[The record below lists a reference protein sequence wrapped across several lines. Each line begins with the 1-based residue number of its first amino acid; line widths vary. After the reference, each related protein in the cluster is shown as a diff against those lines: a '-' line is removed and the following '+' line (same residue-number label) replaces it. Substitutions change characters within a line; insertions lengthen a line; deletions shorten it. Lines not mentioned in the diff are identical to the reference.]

1 MDQKIEILYQ
11 DKYLLVVNKPSG
23 MLSIKG
29 SRPEKGLSLIEILQQ
44 DFPSASIVH
53 RLDMDT
59 SGVMIIPINKMAHR
73 SISKQFQ
80 DRETSK
86 RYEAVVYGIMQQD
99 SGEINEALIA
109 DKDNPPRQKVDNE
122 NGKPSKTLFEV
133 IKRTDKFTK
142 VSLTPVS
149 GRSHQLRVHLL
160 SLGYPIAGDSLYS
173 TGEAFNCAQRLQLH
187 SCMIKFKHPITKK
200 DIEVTAPAK
209 LII

>member
-1 MDQKIEILYQ
+1 MDQQIEILYQ

-80 DRETSK
+80 DRETKK
-86 RYEAVVYGIMQQD
+86 RYEAVVYGVMQQD
-99 SGEINEALIA
+99 SGEINESLIA
-109 DKDNPPRQKVDNE
+109 DKDNPPKQKVDNE

-133 IKRTDKFTK
+133 TKRTDKFSK
-142 VSLTPVS
+142 VSLTPVT

-160 SLGYPIAGDSLYS
+160 SLGYPIVGDSLYS
-173 TGEAFNCAQRLQLH
+173 TGDAFNAADRLQLH
-187 SCMIKFKHPITKK
+187 SCMIQFKHPITKK
-200 DIEVTAPAK
+200 DIEVTAPVK

>member
-29 SRPEKGLSLIEILQQ
+29 SSPEKGLSLIEILKQ

-80 DRETSK
+80 DRETKK
-86 RYEAVVYGIMQQD
+86 RYEAVVYGVMSQD
-99 SGEINEALIA
+99 SGEINESLIA
-109 DKDNPPRQKVDNE
+109 DKENPPKQKVDNE

-133 IKRTDKFTK
+133 TKRTDKFSK
-142 VSLTPVS
+142 VSLTPVT

-160 SLGYPIAGDSLYS
+160 SLGYPIVGDSLYS
-173 TGEAFNCAQRLQLH
+173 TGDAFNAADRLQLH
-187 SCMIKFKHPITKK
+187 SCMIQFKHPITKK
-200 DIEVTAPAK
+200 DIEVTAPVK

>member
-80 DRETSK
+80 DRETKK
-86 RYEAVVYGIMQQD
+86 RYEAVVYGVISQD
-99 SGEINEALIA
+99 SGEINESLIA
-109 DKDNPPRQKVDNE
+109 DKENPPKQKVDNE

-133 IKRTDKFTK
+133 TKRTDKFSK
-142 VSLTPVS
+142 VSLTPVT

-160 SLGYPIAGDSLYS
+160 SLGYPIVGDSLYS
-173 TGEAFNCAQRLQLH
+173 TGDAFNAADRLQLH
-187 SCMIKFKHPITKK
+187 SCMIQFKHPITKK
-200 DIEVTAPAK
+200 DIIVTADSK

>member
-80 DRETSK
+80 DRETKK
-86 RYEAVVYGIMQQD
+86 RYEAVVYGVMSQD
-99 SGEINEALIA
+99 SGEINESLIA
-109 DKDNPPRQKVDNE
+109 DKENPPKQKVDNE

-133 IKRTDKFTK
+133 TKRTDKFSK
-142 VSLTPVS
+142 VSLTPVT

-160 SLGYPIAGDSLYS
+160 SLGYPIVGDSLYS
-173 TGEAFNCAQRLQLH
+173 TGDAFNAADRLQLH
-187 SCMIKFKHPITKK
+187 SCMIQFKHPITKK
-200 DIEVTAPAK
+200 DIEVTAPVK

>member
-80 DRETSK
+80 DRETKK
-86 RYEAVVYGIMQQD
+86 RYEAVVYGVMSQD
-99 SGEINEALIA
+99 SGEINESLIA
-109 DKDNPPRQKVDNE
+109 DKENPPKQKVDNE

-133 IKRTDKFTK
+133 IKRTDKFSK
-142 VSLTPVS
+142 VSLTPVT

-160 SLGYPIAGDSLYS
+160 SLGYPIVGDSLYS
-173 TGEAFNCAQRLQLH
+173 TGDAFNAADRLQLH
-187 SCMIKFKHPITKK
+187 SCMIQFKHPITKK
-200 DIEVTAPAK
+200 DIEVTAPVK

>member
-29 SRPEKGLSLIEILQQ
+29 SRPEKGLSLIEILQK

-80 DRETSK
+80 DRETKK
-86 RYEAVVYGIMQQD
+86 RYEAVVYGVMSQD
-99 SGEINEALIA
+99 SGEINESLIA
-109 DKDNPPRQKVDNE
+109 DKENPPKQKVDNE

-133 IKRTDKFTK
+133 TKRTDKFSK
-142 VSLTPVS
+142 VSLTPVT

-160 SLGYPIAGDSLYS
+160 SLGYPIVGDSLYS
-173 TGEAFNCAQRLQLH
+173 TGDAFNAADRLQLH
-187 SCMIKFKHPITKK
+187 SCMIQFKHPITKK
-200 DIEVTAPAK
+200 DIEVTAPVK

>member
-80 DRETSK
+80 DRETKK
-86 RYEAVVYGIMQQD
+86 RYEAVVYGIIDQD
-99 SGEINEALIA
+99 NGEINESLIA
-109 DKDNPPRQKVDNE
+109 DKDNPPKQKVDNE

-133 IKRTDKFTK
+133 TKRTDKFSK
-142 VSLTPVS
+142 VSLTPVT

-160 SLGYPIAGDSLYS
+160 SLGYPIVGDSLYS
-173 TGEAFNCAQRLQLH
+173 TGEAFNSADRLQLH
-187 SCMIKFKHPITKK
+187 SCMIQFKHPITKQ
-200 DIEVTAPAK
+200 DIIVTADSE